1 MGVFSSRIYDLA
13 SAFLRGSRLDSE
25 IEIQPI
31 ATVSAQDLLL
41 LPSPSPEVVTSLTPF
56 LMPHAD
62 TQFSDFDALTE
73 RVVVIVDGDQPL
85 SETSTLELKESV
97 EGQDTRVFLDGA
109 LVAVLNGMSGLSP
122 DNLVLTMERKH

>member
-41 LPSPSPEVVTSLTPF
+41 LPSPEVVTSLTPS

-62 TQFSDFDALTE
+62 TQFSDFDASTE

-85 SETSTLELKESV
+85 SEISTLELKESV

>member
-41 LPSPSPEVVTSLTPF
+41 LPSPEVVTSLTPS

-62 TQFSDFDALTE
+62 TQFSDFDASTE

-85 SETSTLELKESV
+85 SEISTLELK
-97 EGQDTRVFLDGA
+97 
-109 LVAVLNGMSGLSP
+109 
-122 DNLVLTMERKH
+122 